1 MYLAASE
8 INATHEHTLRN
19 IQAATNAYLDASER
33 LTNLFLGSSRS
44 ALERGL
50 EHLTNPAAAKA
61 ALTAPWGETLK
72 SRSSEAIRESWNIFG
87 QTNHALLQAAMAQ
100 LQNLDRVLAATLDR
114 AAKDSPVEGAI
125 ALTTFRSA
133 IQNVEATLATL
144 AEVAIQSVDV
154 LEEEIAEVAT
164 TLETQAEAL
173 TETPAAPVLEAP
185 VEQPVASVVAEV
197 SPAPVSATAAAAA
210 KKPAP
215 RRKSSAAKA
224 TTV

>member
-173 TETPAAPVLEAP
+173 TEAP

-215 RRKSSAAKA
+215 RRKSSATKA